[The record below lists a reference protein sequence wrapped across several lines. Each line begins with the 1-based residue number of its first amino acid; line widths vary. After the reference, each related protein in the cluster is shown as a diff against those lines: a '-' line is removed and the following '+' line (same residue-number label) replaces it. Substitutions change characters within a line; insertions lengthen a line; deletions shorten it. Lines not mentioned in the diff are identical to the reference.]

1 MSDTSN
7 NDSSRTVRSLFK
19 GVLNR
24 ATANESDEMHHHQTT
39 PANTTPREL
48 LRKEPEQQVDPIS
61 IASSLGTPPD
71 RPLRIL
77 GFGGTTSEQSW
88 SLVPLERALKVAES
102 AGCETSLATV
112 NQLDLPLFRT
122 DWRLEDYPDSLAWFI
137 DEVRKADG
145 LIICSPTYH
154 GTISG
159 ALKNILDMLI
169 FLAWDEP
176 PYLGGKPVGV
186 MAYGGMTSMGVLDAL
201 TTCVRGLK
209 GVTVP
214 TQVAVP
220 ESAIYKPEAA
230 IYSQRVLDRIDS
242 LVADVISFSA
252 RLRVP
257 HSRPS
262 AISHAAT
269 SSPTG

>member
-1 MSDTSN
+1 MSDN
-7 NDSSRTVRSLFK
+7 PNDANRTVRSRLK
-19 GVLNR
+19 GAFNR
-24 ATANESDEMHHHQTT
+24 SSPDESDEMRHHQTT

-48 LRKEPEQQVDPIS
+48 LRKGPEQHADPIS

-112 NQLDLPLFRT
+112 HALDLPLFRT
-122 DWRLEDYPDSLAWFI
+122 DWRLEDYPDSLAWLI

-159 ALKNILDMLI
+159 AIKNILDMLI
-169 FLAWDEP
+169 FLAWDDP

-220 ESAIYKPEAA
+220 ENAIYKPEAA
-230 IYSQRVLDRIDS
+230 IFSQRVLDRIDS
-242 LVADVISFSA
+242 LVADVISYSA

-257 HSRPS
+257 HSRPA
-262 AISHAAT
+262 AIGHATT
-269 SSPTG
+269 SSPTS

>member
-1 MSDTSN
+1 MPEQK
-7 NDSSRTVRSLFK
+7 NDNDRSVRSRLK
-19 GVLNR
+19 GVVNR
-24 ATANESDEMHHHQTT
+24 STVDGADAVAGHHQTS
-39 PANTTPREL
+39 PANTTPQEL
-48 LRKEPEQQVDPIS
+48 LRKEQEQVDPVS
-61 IASSLGTPPD
+61 IAASLGTPPD

-102 AGCETSLATV
+102 AGCETTLATV
-112 NQLDLPLFRT
+112 YKLDLPLFRT
-122 DWRLEDYPDSLAWFI
+122 DWRLEDYPDRLAWFV

-145 LIICSPTYH
+145 VIICSPTYH

-159 ALKNILDMLI
+159 AIKNILDMLI
-169 FLAWDEP
+169 FLAWDDP

-201 TTCVRGLK
+201 TTTVRGLK

-230 IYSQRVLDRIDS
+230 IFSQRVLDRIDG

-257 HSRPS
+257 HSRPA
-262 AISHAAT
+262 AISHAST
-269 SSPTG
+269 SSPTR

>member
-1 MSDTSN
+1 MPDSNANSDRS
-7 NDSSRTVRSLFK
+7 VRSRLRD
-19 GVLNR
+19 VLNR
-24 ATANESDEMHHHQTT
+24 TSNEHAESMTSHRQTT
-39 PANTTPREL
+39 PANTTPQEL
-48 LRKEPEQQVDPIS
+48 LRKEQEQVDPVS
-61 IASSLGTPPD
+61 IAASLGTPPD

-102 AGCETSLATV
+102 AGCETTLATV
-112 NQLDLPLFRT
+112 YQLDLPMFRT
-122 DWRLEDYPDSLAWFI
+122 DWRLEDYPDRLAWFVE
-137 DEVRKADG
+137 EVRNADG

-159 ALKNILDMLI
+159 AIKNILDMLI

-201 TTCVRGLK
+201 TTTVRGLK

-230 IYSQRVLDRIDS
+230 IFSQRVLDRIDS

-257 HSRPS
+257 HSRPA
-262 AISHAAT
+262 AISHAST
-269 SSPTG
+269 SSPTR

>member
-1 MSDTSN
+1 MSDHPHD
-7 NDSSRTVRSLFK
+7 DSARSVRSLLK

-24 ATANESDEMHHHQTT
+24 SNGAPGHGHQTT
-39 PANTTPREL
+39 PADTTPQEL
-48 LRKEPEQQVDPIS
+48 LRKERQQVDPVS
-61 IASSLGTPPD
+61 IAASLGTPPD

-88 SLVPLERALKVAES
+88 SLIPLERALAVAES
-102 AGCETSLATV
+102 AGCETTLATV
-112 NQLDLPLFRT
+112 HQLDLPLFRT
-122 DWRLEDYPDSLAWFI
+122 DWRLEDYPDTLAWFI
-137 DEVRKADG
+137 DEVRRADG

-159 ALKNILDMLI
+159 AIKNVLDMLI
-169 FLAWDEP
+169 FLAWDDP

-186 MAYGGMTSMGVLDAL
+186 MSYGGMTSMGVLDAL
-201 TTCVRGLK
+201 NTCVRGLK
-209 GVTVP
+209 GITVP

-230 IYSQRVLDRIDS
+230 IFSQRILDRIDGM
-242 LVADVISFSA
+242 VADVISFSA

-257 HSRPS
+257 HHKPN
-262 AISHAAT
+262 AISHAST

>member
-1 MSDTSN
+1 MADNSN
-7 NDSSRTVRSLFK
+7 GDSGRSVRSLLK
-19 GVLNR
+19 GVLGR
-24 ATANESDEMHHHQTT
+24 SAAASAEGHQTT
-39 PANTTPREL
+39 PADTTPRQL
-48 LRKEPEQQVDPIS
+48 LQKERQQVDPIS
-61 IASSLGTPPD
+61 IAASLGTPPD

-88 SLVPLERALKVAES
+88 SLIPLERALKVAES
-102 AGCETSLATV
+102 AGCETTLATV
-112 NQLDLPLFRT
+112 HDLDLPLFRT
-122 DWRLEDYPDSLAWFI
+122 DWRLEDYPDTLAWFI

-169 FLAWDEP
+169 FLAWDDP

-201 TTCVRGLK
+201 TTTVRGLK
-209 GVTVP
+209 GITVP

-230 IYSQRVLDRIDS
+230 IFSQRILDRIDS
-242 LVADVISFSA
+242 MVADVISFSA

-257 HSRPS
+257 HHKPP
-262 AISHAAT
+262 AISHATT

>member
-1 MSDTSN
+1 MPDHANNGSN
-7 NDSSRTVRSLFK
+7 HTVRSLLK

-24 ATANESDEMHHHQTT
+24 APHDEGHSMYNHQTT
-39 PANTTPREL
+39 PANTTPQEM
-48 LRKEPEQQVDPIS
+48 LRKEQEQQVDPIS

-88 SLVPLERALKVAES
+88 SLVPLERALKAAES

-112 NQLDLPLFRT
+112 HQLDLPLFRT
-122 DWRLEDYPDSLAWFI
+122 DWRLEDYPASLAWFI

-145 LIICSPTYH
+145 IIICSPTYH

-159 ALKNILDMLI
+159 AIKNVLDMLI
-169 FLAWDEP
+169 FLAWDDP

-186 MAYGGMTSMGVLDAL
+186 MSYGGMTSMGVLDAL

-230 IYSQRVLDRIDS
+230 IFSQRVLDRIDS

-257 HSRPS
+257 HSKPD
-262 AISHAAT
+262 AIRHAST

>member
-1 MSDTSN
+1 MVDNSN
-7 NDSSRTVRSLFK
+7 GESGRSVRSLLK
-19 GVLNR
+19 GVLGR
-24 ATANESDEMHHHQTT
+24 STAASAEGHQTT
-39 PANTTPREL
+39 PADTTPREL
-48 LRKEPEQQVDPIS
+48 LQKERQQVDPIS
-61 IASSLGTPPD
+61 IAASLGTPPD

-88 SLVPLERALKVAES
+88 SLIPLERALKVAEA
-102 AGCETSLATV
+102 AGCETTLATV
-112 NQLDLPLFRT
+112 YDLDLPLFRT
-122 DWRLEDYPDSLAWFI
+122 DWRLEDYPDTLAWFI
-137 DEVRKADG
+137 DEVRQADG
-145 LIICSPTYH
+145 MIICSPTYH

-169 FLAWDEP
+169 FLAWDDP

-186 MAYGGMTSMGVLDAL
+186 MSYGGMTSMGVLDAL
-201 TTCVRGLK
+201 TTTVRGLK
-209 GVTVP
+209 GITVP

-230 IYSQRVLDRIDS
+230 IFSQRVLDRIDS
-242 LVADVISFSA
+242 MVADVISFSA

-257 HSRPS
+257 HHKPN
-262 AISHAAT
+262 AISHAST